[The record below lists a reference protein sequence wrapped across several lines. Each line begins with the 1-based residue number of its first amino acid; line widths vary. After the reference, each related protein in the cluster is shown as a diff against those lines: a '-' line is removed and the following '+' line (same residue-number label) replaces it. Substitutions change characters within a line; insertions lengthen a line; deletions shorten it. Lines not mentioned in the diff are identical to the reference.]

1 MFTFLFPREIFA
13 VTIYLNRWRAGY
25 HLNLPYTDFSF
36 PSLPDCDE
44 NVVIVRTCRY
54 YEGPYAVVTITPR
67 KHSQLCGFTFVFK
80 FWRVARSL
88 FFSVDMVSSNSK
100 KMRKCVFQV
109 VKVIRT
115 FKEEENGDHNRYVIK
130 TEIVVIW

>member
-1 MFTFLFPREIFA
+1 M
-13 VTIYLNRWRAGY
+13 
-25 HLNLPYTDFSF
+25 
-36 PSLPDCDE
+36 
-44 NVVIVRTCRY
+44 
-54 YEGPYAVVTITPR
+54 
-67 KHSQLCGFTFVFK
+67 
-80 FWRVARSL
+80 ARSL

-100 KMRKCVFQV
+100 MRKCVFQA